1 MGRDLSG
8 RNCGEFNNEPLYE
21 DVLLFDE
28 YNEDE
33 LILLV
38 RGDGRGGVL
47 TFAFIFGRDGLR
59 GVPFFFLLFLLVLA
73 RSRIFKFNS
82 NLLYI
87 FLALFF
93 FLDLLKNINL
103 YLNIN

>member
-1 MGRDLSG
+1 MGKIKR
-8 RNCGEFNNEPLYE
+8 RKPK
-21 DVLLFDE
+21 
-28 YNEDE
+28 EDE